1 MSLSTFILNFDLDVD
16 DDDDDADA
24 DADAEWV
31 TQILHHYQAHF
42 RHQTQSSSR
51 SEALTKSTS
60 PWHCAWSFH
69 NISRRNGS

>member
-1 MSLSTFILNFDLDVD
+1 MSLSTFILNFDL

-31 TQILHHYQAHF
+31 TQILHHYQA

-60 PWHCAWSFH
+60 PWHRAWSFH
-69 NISRRNGS
+69 NISQRNGS